1 MKIRL
6 FFNVLAS
13 FIIAGIFSS
22 NLSAS
27 EVAIVKYVSDG
38 DTFVLQDGRKVRM
51 IGIDTPETHDENRND
66 QNARRNSL
74 DKKRVQA
81 YASTAKKFL
90 QKTIEGQEVR
100 LESDWQAEDKYGRV
114 LAYVYRVSDDLFVNA
129 EMLRQGYGFAY
140 LQFPF
145 KRSKEFEKYSNE
157 SRKNKK
163 GLWA

>member
-1 MKIRL
+1 MRKTL
-6 FFNVLAS
+6 FLSILAGLICPG
-13 FIIAGIFSS
+13 IIPS
-22 NLSAS
+22 NLSAF
-27 EVAIVKYVSDG
+27 EIQMVEHVSDG
-38 DTFVLQDGRKVRM
+38 DTFVLRDGRKVRM
-51 IGIDTPETHDENRND
+51 IGVDTPETHDENRNN

-74 DKKRVQA
+74 DKKRVRS
-81 YASTAKKFL
+81 YAETAKKFL

-100 LESDWQAEDKYGRV
+100 LESDWQTEDKYGRV
-114 LAYVYRVSDDLFVNA
+114 LAYVYRISDGLFVNA
-129 EMLRQGYGFAY
+129 EILKEGYGFAY